1 MQNLPLKFS
10 SDLCCAF
17 WETSADYIL
26 LYKAK
31 GEGATEDEMV
41 RQHHD
46 SMDMNLSQ
54 FQEIGE
60 AREAWHAAVHGGV
73 ARSQIQF
80 SNLTTTKIINVN

>member
-1 MQNLPLKFS
+1 
-10 SDLCCAF
+10 
-17 WETSADYIL
+17 
-26 LYKAK
+26 
-31 GEGATEDEMV
+31 MV

-80 SNLTTTKIINVN
+80 SN